1 MGVKHDLE
9 AAVDTHTKGKTVVFV
24 NGEKYTL
31 DTNTVQVKALIILG
45 GGVPEEYELQKIKGE
60 HGPIETTYPDPEQT
74 ITVKNGEHFIT
85 RFRGPINPA

>member
-45 GGVPEEYELQKIKGE
+45 GGVPEEQG
-60 HGPIETTYPDPEQT
+60 
-74 ITVKNGEHFIT
+74 
-85 RFRGPINPA
+85 